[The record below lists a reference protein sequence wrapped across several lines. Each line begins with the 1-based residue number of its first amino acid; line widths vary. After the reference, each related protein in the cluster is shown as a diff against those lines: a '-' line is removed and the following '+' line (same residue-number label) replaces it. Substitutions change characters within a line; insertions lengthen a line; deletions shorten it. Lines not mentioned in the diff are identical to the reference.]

1 MRRSWTS
8 LKRRADFLRIAA
20 SGLRRSTP
28 AFLLQA
34 AAASTPDKGVRVG
47 FTCSRKVGNAVARNR
62 AKRRLRALV
71 DQVLG
76 GVKAAP
82 LDYVLVGRTEALTRD
97 FAAMAA
103 ELRQALTRVGQPKGR
118 GPGAAPT

>member
-1 MRRSWTS
+1 M
-8 LKRRADFLRIAA
+8 
-20 SGLRRSTP
+20 
-28 AFLLQA
+28 
-34 AAASTPDKGVRVG
+34 G
-47 FTCSRKVGNAVARNR
+47 FTCSRKVGNAIARNR

-76 GVKAAP
+76 GVKTAP

-118 GPGAAPT
+118 SPGAAPE